1 MPENIKS
8 IRSFIAIELPPEIQR
23 RLKETIISL
32 KQNGASGVRWVDPEK
47 IHLTLKFLGDVSLQT
62 LNELSDTLQKNI
74 PVQSFSICV
83 QNLGVFPN
91 PRRPRV
97 IWIGISKSESLARL
111 HNLIE
116 NICMQ
121 FGIAPEERDFSPH
134 LTLGR
139 ISNPGSISEL
149 PKLTQ
154 ALSLTPIGILGS
166 FHPTEYILFRSDLT
180 PQGPIYTKLKSF
192 TLS

>member
-8 IRSFIAIELPPEIQR
+8 IRSFIAIELSPQIQQH
-23 RLKETIISL
+23 LKETVNGL
-32 KQNGASGVRWVDPEK
+32 KTKGANGIRWVDPEK
-47 IHLTLKFLGDVSLQT
+47 IHLTLKFLGDLSLQS

-97 IWIGISKSESLARL
+97 IWVGIAKSESLTRL
-111 HNLIE
+111 QSLIE
-116 NICMQ
+116 NICTQ
-121 FGIAPEERDFSPH
+121 IGIAPEERDFSPH

-139 ISNPGSISEL
+139 ISNPDSISEL

-154 ALSLTPIGILGS
+154 ALFLTPIGILGS
-166 FHPTEYILFRSDLT
+166 FHPTEFILFRSDLT

-192 TLS
+192 ALS